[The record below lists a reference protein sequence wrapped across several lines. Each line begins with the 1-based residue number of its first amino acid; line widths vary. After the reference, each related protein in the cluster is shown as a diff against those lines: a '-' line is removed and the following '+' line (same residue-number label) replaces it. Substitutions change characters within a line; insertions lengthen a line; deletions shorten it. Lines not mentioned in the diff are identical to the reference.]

1 MLRPLIWFLDSLL
14 TDIKCFDAH
23 KRKMPKEF
31 YLLHG
36 TMQNFDFLGFFYT
49 HGFLMR
55 KPTLVGNM
63 KSPAIWKYKKGNFRK
78 WYFVTKIVVTYC
90 VKKNVLVIEKN
101 FWNSR
106 LKAEN
111 WQNIWDHL
119 EQFIQT
125 VKGLNNFWRQIAF
138 LTCSWRFLISD
149 KLEQSKFK
157 LEKIIAI

>member
-63 KSPAIWKYKKGNFRK
+63 KSPAI
-78 WYFVTKIVVTYC
+78 
-90 VKKNVLVIEKN
+90 
-101 FWNSR
+101 
-106 LKAEN
+106 
-111 WQNIWDHL
+111 
-119 EQFIQT
+119 
-125 VKGLNNFWRQIAF
+125 
-138 LTCSWRFLISD
+138 
-149 KLEQSKFK
+149 
-157 LEKIIAI
+157 